1 MIYPL
6 SAPRSIELGK
16 EAAKASPT
24 TKGDESNNS
33 VWTATVNL
41 TPKSSNRSNF
51 QILSISYTGGEE
63 GGGNAEDGEDAYE
76 NDSWDDEE
84 DDED

>member
-6 SAPRSIELGK
+6 SAPRNSELGK
-16 EAAKASPT
+16 EAA
-24 TKGDESNNS
+24 KGDESNNS